1 VHSQVN
7 QRGVPVAQHGTVA
20 VGEMEVASGYRVRL
34 PLFEGPLDL
43 LLFLIQKNQVDICDI
58 PIAQITREY
67 LEYLQLIRLL
77 QLDLAAEFLV
87 MASTLMSLK
96 SQLLLPQPVHPEDFL
111 QEDPRQELM
120 DRLLEYRFFKAAAE
134 TLEDKEQEATLLY
147 SRSSEQSLVEEEDE
161 QDLIEVS
168 LYDLLAAFKEVMD
181 REIEPSTHE
190 IILEEITVKERI
202 NYILDI
208 LFQRKK
214 IPFLE
219 LMQTNPSKMAMVV
232 TFLAVLELIRDQ
244 LVSVKQW
251 RPFGEIWIY
260 RKTAARG
267 GRQPFGEI
275 L

>member
-1 VHSQVN
+1 M
-7 QRGVPVAQHGTVA
+7 AQYGTVA
-20 VGEMEVASGYRVRL
+20 VREMEIVSGYRVRL

-67 LEYLQLIRLL
+67 LEYLQLMRLF

-96 SQLLLPQPVHPEDFL
+96 SQLLLPQPVDPEDFL
-111 QEDPRQELM
+111 QEDPRHELM
-120 DRLLEYRFFKAAAE
+120 EKLLEYRLFKAAAE
-134 TLEDKEQEATLLY
+134 TLEAKEQEATLLY
-147 SRSSEQSLVEEEDE
+147 ARSSEQGLAENEED

-168 LYDLLAAFKEVMD
+168 LYDLLAAFKEVVE
-181 REIEPSTHE
+181 RETEPSSHE

-202 NYILDI
+202 SYILDI
-208 LFQRKK
+208 LFHRKK
-214 IPFLE
+214 IPFVE
-219 LMQTNPSKMAMVV
+219 LIQSKPSKMAMVV

-244 LVSVKQW
+244 LVSVKQR
-251 RPFGEIWIY
+251 RPFGEIWVY
-260 RKTAARG
+260 RKITARG
-267 GRQPFGEI
+267 GHQPFGET